1 MINIYS
7 EKEIEKIREASRI
20 VAKAHEEIAK
30 NLKVGMTTKD
40 IDDITERVFKENG
53 ANPSCKGY
61 PKGYRN
67 AFPAA
72 SCISVND
79 EVIHGIPGNRV
90 IQEGDLVCVDL
101 VADKNGYF
109 GDATRCYV
117 VGEGTEVANKLVEV
131 AKNSFY
137 EGIKYAKTGNRIS
150 DISHAIQEYVEKN
163 GFSVVREYQGHGIG
177 RDMHEDPGVPNYGKS
192 GRGPRLEAG
201 MVLAVEPMFT
211 LGTHLVVTDA
221 EDHWTVRTRDGK
233 LSAHFEHMVL
243 ITENEPEILTW
254 PKTT

>member
-7 EKEIEKIREASRI
+7 EKEIAKIREASRI
-20 VAKAHEEIAK
+20 VAKAHQEIGK
-30 NLKVGMTTKD
+30 NLRAGMTTKD
-40 IDDITERVFKENG
+40 IDDITERVFRENG

-61 PKGYRN
+61 PKGYKN
-67 AFPAA
+67 PFPAA

-90 IQEGDLVCVDL
+90 IKEGDLVCVDL
-101 VADKNGYF
+101 VADKDGYF

-117 VGEGTEVANKLVEV
+117 VGQGSDVAHKLVEV
-131 AKNSFY
+131 AEKSFY
-137 EGIKYAKTGNRIS
+137 EGIKYAKPGNRIS
-150 DISHAIQEYVEKN
+150 DISHAIQEYVEAN

-201 MVLAVEPMFT
+201 MVIAVEPMINE
-211 LGTHLVVTDA
+211 GTYDIITEPDG
-221 EDHWTVRTRDGK
+221 WTVLTADGK
-233 LSAHFEHMVL
+233 LSAHYENTIA
-243 ITENEPEILTW
+243 ITKNGPEILTVL
-254 PKTT
+254 

>member
-137 EGIKYAKTGNRIS
+137 EGIKYAKTGTRIS

-201 MVLAVEPMFT
+201 MVLAVEPMINE
-211 LGTHLVVTDA
+211 GTYDIITEPDG
-221 EDHWTVRTRDGK
+221 WTVLTRDGK
-233 LSAHFEHMVL
+233 LSAHYENTIV
-243 ITENEPEILTW
+243 ITKNGPEILT
-254 PKTT
+254 TL

>member
-30 NLKVGMTTKD
+30 NLKAGMTTKD

-201 MVLAVEPMFT
+201 MVLAIEPMINE
-211 LGTHLVVTDA
+211 GTYDIITEPDG
-221 EDHWTVRTRDGK
+221 WTVLTRDGK
-233 LSAHFEHMVL
+233 LSAHYENTIV
-243 ITENEPEILTW
+243 ITKNGPEILT
-254 PKTT
+254 TL

>member
-30 NLKVGMTTKD
+30 NLKAGMTTKD

-137 EGIKYAKTGNRIS
+137 EGIKYAKPGNRIS

-201 MVLAVEPMFT
+201 MVLAIEPMINE
-211 LGTHLVVTDA
+211 GTYDIITEPDG
-221 EDHWTVRTRDGK
+221 WTVLTRDGK
-233 LSAHFEHMVL
+233 LSAHYENTIV
-243 ITENEPEILTW
+243 ITKNGPEILT
-254 PKTT
+254 TL

>member
-150 DISHAIQEYVEKN
+150 DISHASQEYVKKN

-201 MVLAVEPMFT
+201 MVLAVEPMINE
-211 LGTHLVVTDA
+211 GTYDIITEPDG
-221 EDHWTVRTRDGK
+221 WTVLTRDGK
-233 LSAHFEHMVL
+233 LSAHYENTIV
-243 ITENEPEILTW
+243 ITKNGPEILT
-254 PKTT
+254 TL